1 MLIDSHCHL
10 DMLVQ
15 EKGGIEAA
23 IQNAKANQVDHIYVS
38 QSTKRA
44 AKMFYHSSKQIIIYL
59 PV

>member
-23 IQNAKANQVDHIYVS
+23 IQNAKANQVDHILCISIDKASCQNV
-38 QSTKRA
+38 
-44 AKMFYHSSKQIIIYL
+44 L
-59 PV
+59 